1 MKQLYIVLTYSGT
14 MLSKIIKTYTRGKFS
29 HVSVSLDENLE
40 EMYSF
45 GRLNAY
51 NPFWGGFV
59 HESVNWGTFK
69 RFKKTQSEIY
79 SLEIEDEQYK
89 IIQEII
95 EKFKNCKESYKFN
108 IIGLFAVSINKKIH
122 FKNSFYC
129 SEFVKYLFEQ
139 AKIETNL
146 PYLAK
151 PEDFKKIE
159 GLKLEYKGKLREYDK
174 IVKNSK
180 NEY

>member
-1 MKQLYIVLTYSGT
+1 MKQIYIVLTHTGT
-14 MLSKIIKTYTRGKFS
+14 VLSRMIKMYTKGKFS
-29 HVSVSLDENLE
+29 HISIAFDKDLN

-59 HESVNWGTFK
+59 HESIYSGTFK
-69 RFKKTQSEIY
+69 RFKNTQTEIY
-79 SLEIEDEQYK
+79 SLNIEDEQFETIK
-89 IIQEII
+89 SVI
-95 EKFKNCKESYKFN
+95 EKFKECKEPYKFN

-129 SEFVKYLFEQ
+129 SEFVKYLLDKAQ
-139 AKIETNL
+139 IKANL

-151 PEDFKKIE
+151 PEDFKEIE
-159 GLKLEYKGKLREYDK
+159 GLTLEYSGKLKEYKNREE
-174 IVKNSK
+174 N
-180 NEY
+180 